1 MGIFSNKWIILTVL
15 ALTWG
20 SSFILIKKSLE
31 VFTPYQIG
39 SIRVIVSGLLF
50 MGIGFRAMRKM
61 DRNTFWWMVLAG
73 LIGNF
78 VPMFLFPLAQTRVS
92 SSMAGILDTLVP
104 VFVLILG
111 FVCFRVRSKKIQ
123 WAGAIIGF
131 IGAGTLLY
139 FSAASS
145 GDSEPAFAML
155 IVLATACYA
164 GAALIINQKLT
175 HVHAV
180 ELSASV
186 FTVWMFP
193 SIIIFMFSGIFND
206 FQNTSL
212 QWESTG
218 FLAILSV
225 VGTALAMLLYFRLI
239 QTTSAVFASMV
250 TYLLPLV
257 AVFWGLLAGESFN
270 IWYALGGLLIILGI
284 YLVQEKNAS
293 HLGENPS
300 QFPETKD

>member
-1 MGIFSNKWIILTVL
+1 
-15 ALTWG
+15 
-20 SSFILIKKSLE
+20 
-31 VFTPYQIG
+31 
-39 SIRVIVSGLLF
+39 
-50 MGIGFRAMRKM
+50 
-61 DRNTFWWMVLAG
+61 
-73 LIGNF
+73 
-78 VPMFLFPLAQTRVS
+78 
-92 SSMAGILDTLVP
+92 
-104 VFVLILG
+104 
-111 FVCFRVRSKKIQ
+111 
-123 WAGAIIGF
+123 
-131 IGAGTLLY
+131 
-139 FSAASS
+139 
-145 GDSEPAFAML
+145 
-155 IVLATACYA
+155 
-164 GAALIINQKLT
+164 
-175 HVHAV
+175 V

>member
-1 MGIFSNKWIILTVL
+1 MDIFSNKWIILTVL

-20 SSFILIKKSLE
+20 SSFILIKKSL
-31 VFTPYQIG
+31 VGFTPLQIG

-50 MGIGFRAMRKM
+50 MVIGFRAMRKM
-61 DRNTFWWMVLAG
+61 DKKTFWWMVLAG
-73 LIGNF
+73 TIGNF
-78 VPMFLFPLAQTRVS
+78 IPMFLFPLAQTRVS
-92 SSMAGILDTLVP
+92 SSMAGILDSLVP
-104 VFVLILG
+104 VFVLVLG
-111 FVCFRVRSKKIQ
+111 FIFFKIRSKTVQ
-123 WAGAIIGF
+123 WAGALIGF
-131 IGAGTLLY
+131 VGAGTLLY
-139 FSAASS
+139 FSGTSS
-145 GDSEPAFAML
+145 GDSEPAYAML

-193 SIIIFMFSGIFND
+193 SIIIFMFSGIFHD

-212 QWESTG
+212 QWESSG
-218 FLAILSV
+218 HLAILSV

-284 YLVQEKNAS
+284 YLVQEKNAPR
-293 HLGENPS
+293 LGENLS
-300 QFPETKD
+300 EVSEKTD